1 MNEISV
7 VLPAYNEEEN
17 IQKLVKRW
25 QQLCKD
31 LKYKYELSLNI
42 FVIDDGSKDKT
53 EVIGRELERK
63 YDNFYLIKHDKNKGL
78 GEAINTGIK
87 YVMEK
92 RSDSKYV
99 CIMDCDN
106 TQDPRYVFSMIEK
119 MEKTDVVIASRYQK
133 GSCVKGVPFFRL
145 TASYGARFVYTIFLG
160 VKNVRDYTCGYRLYR
175 TSALKTAF
183 KVFGESFIEESGFT
197 CMVELLYKL
206 NICGAVF
213 KEVPFTL
220 RYDFKGGVSKMKVLI
235 TAINSVKLTL
245 RLKKIRKGVEP
256 VLED

>member
-133 GSCVKGVPFFRL
+133 GSCVKGVPFF
-145 TASYGARFVYTIFLG
+145 
-160 VKNVRDYTCGYRLYR
+160 
-175 TSALKTAF
+175 
-183 KVFGESFIEESGFT
+183 
-197 CMVELLYKL
+197 
-206 NICGAVF
+206 
-213 KEVPFTL
+213 
-220 RYDFKGGVSKMKVLI
+220 
-235 TAINSVKLTL
+235 
-245 RLKKIRKGVEP
+245 
-256 VLED
+256 